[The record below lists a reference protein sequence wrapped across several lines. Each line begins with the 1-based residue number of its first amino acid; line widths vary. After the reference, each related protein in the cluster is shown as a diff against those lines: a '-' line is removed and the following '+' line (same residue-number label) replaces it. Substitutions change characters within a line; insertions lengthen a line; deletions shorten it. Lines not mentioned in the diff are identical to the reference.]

1 MSGTNDVEKAVAA
14 AFREEWGQVVAT
26 LIRLTGD
33 WDLAEECAQDA
44 FAQALDRW
52 RRDGVPRRPGA
63 WLTTTA
69 RNRARD
75 VLRREAV
82 GAQKLR
88 EVAVLARDEGPYDP
102 EDDSGV
108 QDDRLRLVFTC
119 CHPALTVEA
128 RVALTLRTLAGLTTP
143 EIARAFLVPEAT
155 MAQRLVRAKRKI
167 RNAGIPYRVPP
178 AHLLPERTTGVLAV
192 IYLLFNEGYAATA
205 GADLV
210 RTNLCGESL
219 RLARVLAGLMPDE
232 PEVLGLL
239 ALLLLHDA
247 RRGTRVDA
255 VGDLVTL
262 EDQDR
267 TAWDRAE
274 IDEGAALLETALRR
288 GRPGPYQ
295 IQAAIA
301 ACHSTAATAA
311 DTDWTDIA
319 ALYGELQRH
328 VPSAVVRL
336 NRAVA
341 VGMAEGPEA
350 GLALVAELEGE
361 GDLAGYHLLPATRAD
376 LLRRMGRREE
386 AAEAYGHALELV
398 ENEAERRFLQ
408 RRLTEVTTG
417 RPARS

>member
-1 MSGTNDVEKAVAA
+1 MDEVEKAVAA

-26 LIRLTGD
+26 LIRVTGD

-44 FAQALDRW
+44 FTQALDRW

-69 RNRARD
+69 RNRALD
-75 VLRREAV
+75 VLRRQAV

-102 EDDSGV
+102 EYDDEGDGSGV
-108 QDDRLRLVFTC
+108 RDDRLRLIFTC
-119 CHPALTVEA
+119 CHPALPIEA
-128 RVALTLRTLAGLTTP
+128 RVALTLRALAGLTTP

-178 AHLLPERTTGVLAV
+178 AHLLPERTTGVLGV
-192 IYLLFNEGYAATA
+192 VYLLFNEGYAATS
-205 GADLV
+205 GADLM
-210 RTNLCGESL
+210 RTNLSAEAI
-219 RLARVLAGLMPDE
+219 RLARVLARLMPDE

-247 RRGTRVDA
+247 RRNTRVDA
-255 VGDLVTL
+255 AGELVTL

-274 IDEGAALLETALRR
+274 ADEGAALLETALRR

-301 ACHSTAATAA
+301 ACHTTVATAEE
-311 DTDWTDIA
+311 TDWADVA
-319 ALYGELQRH
+319 ALYGELARF

-341 VGMAEGPEA
+341 LGMAEGPET
-350 GLALVAELEGE
+350 GLALVAELEKE

-376 LLRRMGRREE
+376 LLRRTGRTEE
-386 AAEAYGHALELV
+386 AAEAYGKALELV
-398 ENEAERRFLQ
+398 ENEAERRFLEK
-408 RRLTEVTTG
+408 RLAEC
-417 RPARS
+417 RSA

>member
-1 MSGTNDVEKAVAA
+1 VNDVEEAVAT

-26 LIRLTGD
+26 LIRVTGD

-44 FAQALDRW
+44 FTQALDRW

-69 RNRARD
+69 RHRALD

-88 EVAVLARDEGPYDP
+88 EVAVLARHEGPDP

-108 QDDRLRLVFTC
+108 HDDRLRLIFTC
-119 CHPALTVEA
+119 CHPALPIEA

-178 AHLLPERTTGVLAV
+178 AHLLPERTTGVLGV
-192 IYLLFNEGYAATA
+192 VYLLFNEGYAATS
-205 GADLV
+205 GADLL
-210 RTNLCGESL
+210 RTNLCAEAV
-219 RLARVLAGLMPDE
+219 RLARVLARLMPDE

-247 RRGTRVDA
+247 RRGTRVDTA
-255 VGDLVTL
+255 GELVTL

-267 TAWDRAE
+267 TAWDRAAV
-274 IDEGAALLETALRR
+274 DEGAGLLETALRR

-301 ACHSTAATAA
+301 ACHTTAATAQ
-311 DTDWTDIA
+311 DTDWADIA
-319 ALYGELQRH
+319 ALYGELARF

-341 VGMAEGPEA
+341 VGMAEGYEK
-350 GLALVAELEGE
+350 GLALVAELEATGE
-361 GDLAGYHLLPATRAD
+361 LDGYHLLSATRAD
-376 LLRRMGRREE
+376 LLRRLGRMGE
-386 AAEAYGHALELV
+386 AATAYGRALELV
-398 ENEAERRFLQ
+398 ENEAERRFLEK
-408 RRLTEVTTG
+408 RLAEC
-417 RPARS
+417 RSA